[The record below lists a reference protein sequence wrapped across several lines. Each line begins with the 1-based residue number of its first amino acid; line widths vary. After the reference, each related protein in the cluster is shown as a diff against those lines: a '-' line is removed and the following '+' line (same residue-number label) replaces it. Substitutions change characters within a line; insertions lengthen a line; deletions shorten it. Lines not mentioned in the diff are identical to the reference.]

1 MIPQKHVQ
9 KEPVVLGL
17 EKKKKKLKIL
27 CRVLKCLLS
36 F

>member
-17 EKKKKKLKIL
+17 EKKKLKIL
-27 CRVLKCLLS
+27 CRVLKCLL
-36 F
+36 FF